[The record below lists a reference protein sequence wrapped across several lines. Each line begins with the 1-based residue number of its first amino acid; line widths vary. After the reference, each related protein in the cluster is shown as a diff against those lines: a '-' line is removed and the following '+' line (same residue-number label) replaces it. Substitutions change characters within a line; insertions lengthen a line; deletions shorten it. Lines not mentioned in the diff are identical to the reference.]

1 MLRRYELMVILDPNQ
16 ADEAIDEQIA
26 KIENVITSSE
36 GGEII
41 NTDKWGKKRL
51 AYEIQGRPFGYYVVW
66 EFIMDGANTTELER
80 HCRLDALNL
89 RHLLL
94 HIPEKVLKLKE
105 REKELKAN
113 LDERRRRMAEEAE
126 GSPVVDMLGAREE
139 EYEDEEDLE
148 DEGAEVAAEAV
159 EATEGEEEEEKSE
172 RGGTE
177 S

>member
-1 MLRRYELMVILDPNQ
+1 M
-16 ADEAIDEQIA
+16 
-26 KIENVITSSE
+26 
-36 GGEII
+36 
-41 NTDKWGKKRL
+41 
-51 AYEIQGRPFGYYVVW
+51 
-66 EFIMDGANTTELER
+66 
-80 HCRLDALNL
+80 
-89 RHLLL
+89 
-94 HIPEKVLKLKE
+94 LKLKE